1 MTGNTGKIIDMNQ
14 LTAATSGTR
23 AIYELSQGAESAV
36 KLAVLKEDGQW
47 HSHEKEAEVFYVV
60 AGTLWLDIEQ
70 GEVKTFELGPQQA
83 YVVPKQVPHRA
94 RTPQEVTMLLVEH
107 TV

>member
-1 MTGNTGKIIDMNQ
+1 M
-14 LTAATSGTR
+14 
-23 AIYELSQGAESAV
+23 
-36 KLAVLKEDGQW
+36 
-47 HSHEKEAEVFYVV
+47 FYVV

-70 GEVKTFELGPQQA
+70 GELKTYQLGPQQA

-94 RTPQEVTMLLVEH
+94 RTPQEVTMLLIEH